1 MISIAI
7 MGYGVVGSGVA
18 EICRINGDLIK
29 KRTGQEIH
37 VKKILDKRDFP
48 DDPLSDRITHCAS
61 DIFNDPE
68 ISVVVETIGGTEA
81 AFELS
86 KQALLSGKHV
96 VTSNKELVASH
107 GPELLSLSAERKI
120 SYMFEASV
128 GGGIPI
134 IRPLHKCLA
143 ANRIEKVAGILNG
156 TTNYILTRMEHEGIR
171 FDQALTEAQKKGYAE
186 QNPTADLDGLDAARK
201 LAILASTTLGEFVDY
216 RQIYTEGITTITPT
230 DLLYARNLKMKL
242 KLIGRFQVLQNGC
255 ADMIVAPMFIP
266 QSHPIAVADDV
277 YNAIMVEGNVLGEA
291 LFYGQGAGKLP
302 TASAVVADV
311 IECALHIGRLP
322 HLMTWEVSDRQII
335 EPHETCAV
343 KAFVRLSDSLSP
355 DQIRLAFQGYGAYP
369 VESQKEGEQ
378 AWLLGTES
386 ELTEGRLFHIL
397 QSFGHHVIAKYRI
410 FD

>member
-277 YNAIMVEGNVLGEA
+277 YNAIMVEGNVLEKPCSTDRA
-291 LFYGQGAGKLP
+291 LENYRQPAPLWRTSSSVP
-302 TASAVVADV
+302 CILAV
-311 IECALHIGRLP
+311 C
-322 HLMTWEVSDRQII
+322 
-335 EPHETCAV
+335 
-343 KAFVRLSDSLSP
+343 
-355 DQIRLAFQGYGAYP
+355 
-369 VESQKEGEQ
+369 
-378 AWLLGTES
+378 
-386 ELTEGRLFHIL
+386 
-397 QSFGHHVIAKYRI
+397 RI
-410 FD
+410 